1 MEEVKYFTCTMTAEI
16 DRVVEARDKEHAL
29 ELVDENDMMYE
40 LKNFKT
46 DYEMSAKEMR
56 VSSKFNYQNKLLIVH
71 NMFAHLVNGRPIKV
85 TKDQLE
91 LFERAYDAL
100 STGVRLN
107 VLELEN
113 SDKVIV
119 SLGRAK

>member
-1 MEEVKYFTCTMTAEI
+1 MSEVKYFTCTMTAEI
-16 DRVVEARDKEHAL
+16 DRVVEARDEAHAL

-46 DYEMSAKEMR
+46 DYEMSAKEMG

-85 TKDQLE
+85 TRDQLA
-91 LFERAYDAL
+91 LFKKAYDAL